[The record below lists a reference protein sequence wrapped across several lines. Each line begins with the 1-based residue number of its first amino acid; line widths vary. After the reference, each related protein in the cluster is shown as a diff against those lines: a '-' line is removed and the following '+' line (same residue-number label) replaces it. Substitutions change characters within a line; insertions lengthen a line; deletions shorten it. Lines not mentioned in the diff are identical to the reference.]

1 MRAAGPAAEPPKRAE
16 PVCPGRTA
24 VGGREA
30 PSPGAAG
37 AACGPYA
44 CPLQGAAEEK
54 NADSGAR
61 KK

>member
-1 MRAAGPAAEPPKRAE
+1 MRAPRPAAEPPNRAA
-16 PVCPGRTA
+16 PFAPG
-24 VGGREA
+24 
-30 PSPGAAG
+30 PAG

>member
-16 PVCPGRTA
+16 PVC
-24 VGGREA
+24 
-30 PSPGAAG
+30 PGAAG

-54 NADSGAR
+54 NADSDAR
-61 KK
+61 ENKEKEMRFPP